1 MSLGISSTNEL
12 EQMQALRCLTQWLQ
26 YHPDFSSIAALKD
39 IDHGDHIHLDQVEEA
54 FNQAHALKPTDTQVL
69 NALGVLQFIRRDF
82 DKAQGYFKTAIKE
95 NPMDHTL
102 WNKYG
107 AALANSMNSTD
118 AIGAYQQAVAL
129 RPNYVRTLVNIGLAH

>member
-26 YHPDFSSIAALKD
+26 YHPDFSGISVLKD
-39 IDHGDHIHLDQVEEA
+39 IDHGDHMHLDQVEEA
-54 FNQAHALKPTDTQVL
+54 FNQALVLKPTDTQVL

-95 NPMDHTL
+95 NPCLLYTSPSPRDATL
-102 WNKYG
+102 SRMPSS
-107 AALANSMNSTD
+107 A
-118 AIGAYQQAVAL
+118 
-129 RPNYVRTLVNIGLAH
+129 